1 MKGKSSAKKST
12 ASSATDQHQNGP
24 EEVQVEREEDDE
36 EEVVV
41 PEVLVTRS
49 PGQKSAQE
57 GSRVV
62 VVQEGSDDNICGT
75 YALVSDVSFT
85 HCFNSVN
92 VVYDFCPRLIIL

>member
-24 EEVQVEREEDDE
+24 KEVQVEREDDDE

-41 PEVLVTRS
+41 REVLVTGS
-49 PGQKSAQE
+49 PGQKSA
-57 GSRVV
+57 
-62 VVQEGSDDNICGT
+62 QEGSDDNICGT
-75 YALVSDVSFT
+75 YAQVSDVSFT

-92 VVYDFCPRLIIL
+92 VGYDFCRRLIIL

>member
-12 ASSATDQHQNGP
+12 ASSATDEHQNGP

-57 GSRVV
+57 GRVV
-62 VVQEGSDDNICGT
+62 EVQEGSDDNICGT

>member
-1 MKGKSSAKKST
+1 MKGKSSAKKSA

-24 EEVQVEREEDDE
+24 EEVQVERKEDDE

-49 PGQKSAQE
+49 PGQKSA
-57 GSRVV
+57 
-62 VVQEGSDDNICGT
+62 QEGSDDNICGT

>member
-1 MKGKSSAKKST
+1 MIGKSSAKKST

-24 EEVQVEREEDDE
+24 KEVQVEREDDDEE

-41 PEVLVTRS
+41 REVLVTGS

-57 GSRVV
+57 GRVV

-75 YALVSDVSFT
+75 YAQVSDVSFT

-92 VVYDFCPRLIIL
+92 VGYNFCRRLRIL

>member
-1 MKGKSSAKKST
+1 MKGKSSAKKSA

-24 EEVQVEREEDDE
+24 EEVQVEREDE
-36 EEVVV
+36 EEELVV
-41 PEVLVTRS
+41 PEVLVTGS

-57 GSRVV
+57 GRVV

-75 YALVSDVSFT
+75 YAQVSDVSFT

-92 VVYDFCPRLIIL
+92 VGYDFCPRLIIL

>member
-12 ASSATDQHQNGP
+12 ASSATDQRQNGP
-24 EEVQVEREEDDE
+24 KEVQVEREDDEE

-41 PEVLVTRS
+41 REVLVTGS

-57 GSRVV
+57 GRVV

-75 YALVSDVSFT
+75 YAQVSDVSFT

-92 VVYDFCPRLIIL
+92 VGYDFCRRLIIL

>member
-1 MKGKSSAKKST
+1 MKGKSGAKKST

-24 EEVQVEREEDDE
+24 EELQVEREDDDE

-41 PEVLVTRS
+41 PEVLVTGS

-57 GSRVV
+57 GRV

-75 YALVSDVSFT
+75 YAQVSDVSFT

-92 VVYDFCPRLIIL
+92 VGYDFCPRLIIL

>member
-12 ASSATDQHQNGP
+12 ASSATDQHQNGS
-24 EEVQVEREEDDE
+24 EEVQVEREDDEE

-41 PEVLVTRS
+41 PEVLVTGS

-57 GSRVV
+57 GRVV
-62 VVQEGSDDNICGT
+62 VVQEGSNDDICGT
-75 YALVSDVSFT
+75 YAQVSDVSFT

-92 VVYDFCPRLIIL
+92 EGCDFCPRLIIL